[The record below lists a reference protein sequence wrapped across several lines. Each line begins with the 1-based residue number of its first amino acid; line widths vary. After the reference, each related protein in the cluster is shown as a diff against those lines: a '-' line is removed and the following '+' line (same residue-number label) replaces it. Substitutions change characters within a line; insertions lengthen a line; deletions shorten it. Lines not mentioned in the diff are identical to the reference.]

1 MQLQVHSYLTKT
13 QMSLKYENG
22 LIFGFHVTTL
32 SAFNWR
38 FVSVPCAVFLRVSDY
53 KMPSESKPLLT
64 AQTEK
69 PNHYS

>member
-1 MQLQVHSYLTKT
+1 MKVQRYLTKT
-13 QMSLKYENG
+13 QTSLKYENG
-22 LIFGFHVTTL
+22 LIFGFHVTMVL
-32 SAFNWR
+32 AFNWR